1 MKRNPN
7 QFVRFVILVALTG
20 IMSVASAQFG
30 QRGVVS
36 PVVHDDGSVT
46 FKLLARQADKVSLS
60 GSWMQ
65 GWGASLEM
73 SRNDTGLW
81 SLTIDPIPSEMYT
94 YTYQVDGVRTLD
106 PANGL
111 TVRDGVRNESM
122 FIVKGQR
129 GELYSSNDVPHGTL
143 SKVWYSS
150 PVLKMNR
157 RMYVYTPPG
166 YADGNQKY
174 PVLYLLHGAG
184 GDEDAWTTLG
194 RTPYILDNLIAAG
207 KALPMIVVMTNGN
220 AWAAAAPGDAPAMAA
235 PADRMSLAG
244 KFEESLVKDV
254 IPFIEKNYRVQTDPG
269 HRAIA
274 GLSMGGG
281 HTMTITNNNP
291 GMFSY
296 VGVMSM
302 GLMTGN
308 RMGNYDAEK
317 HKEQIAALKESG
329 LKLYWI
335 GCGKQDFLYEGVVN
349 LRKLYD
355 EQQFKY
361 EYFESEGGHTWP
373 EWRIYLSEL
382 APKLFK

>member
-1 MKRNPN
+1 MKRNHN
-7 QFVRFVILVALTG
+7 LFFRFLILVALTG

-46 FKLLARQADKVSLS
+46 FQLLARQADKVSLS

-73 SRNDTGLW
+73 SRNDTGMW
-81 SLTIDPIPSEMYT
+81 SITIDPIPSEMYT
-94 YTYQVDGVRTLD
+94 YTYQLDGVRTLD

-166 YADGNQKY
+166 YAEGNQKY

-194 RTPYILDNLIAAG
+194 RTPYILDNLIASG
-207 KALPMIVVMTNGN
+207 KTLPMIVVMTNGN

-235 PADRMSLAG
+235 PADRMGLAG

-254 IPFIEKNYRVQTDPG
+254 IPFIEKNYRVQTDPN

-317 HKEQIAALKESG
+317 HKEQIAALKSSG

>member
-1 MKRNPN
+1 MKRNHN
-7 QFVRFVILVALTG
+7 LFFRFLILVALTG

-46 FKLLARQADKVSLS
+46 FQLLARQADKVSLS

-166 YADGNQKY
+166 YAEGNQKY

-194 RTPYILDNLIAAG
+194 RTPYILDNLIASG
-207 KALPMIVVMTNGN
+207 KTLPMIVVMTNGN

-235 PADRMSLAG
+235 PADRMGLAG

-254 IPFIEKNYRVQTDPG
+254 IPFIEKNYRVQTDPN

-317 HKEQIAALKESG
+317 HKEQIAALKSSG

>member
-1 MKRNPN
+1 MKRNHN
-7 QFVRFVILVALTG
+7 LFFRFLILVALTG

-36 PVVHDDGSVT
+36 PVVHDDGTVT
-46 FKLLARQADKVSLS
+46 FQLLARQADKVSLS

-166 YADGNQKY
+166 YAEGNQKY

-194 RTPYILDNLIAAG
+194 RTPYILDNLIASG
-207 KALPMIVVMTNGN
+207 KTLPMIVVMTNGN

-235 PADRMSLAG
+235 PADRMGLAG

-254 IPFIEKNYRVQTDPG
+254 IPFIEENYRVQTDPN

-317 HKEQIAALKESG
+317 HKEQIAALKSSG